1 MNNQSGMISIEA
13 AVIIP
18 ITIAVTM
25 LIIWLGIFFY
35 IQNVMDVCSNQA
47 AIVGSHLAD
56 LDNNEIQDITTE
68 TLNTLLADN
77 LVMMDDVTSDI
88 SVDFGSVTVHVEGS
102 LNIPS
107 FFLFGDIYD
116 TKFWSIDI
124 TNSAPRLISSMFVR
138 TITNLK

>member
-1 MNNQSGMISIEA
+1 MKNQAGMISIEA

-25 LIIWLGIFFY
+25 LILWLGIFFY
-35 IQNVMDVCSNQA
+35 NQNVIDDCSSQA

-56 LDNNEIQDITTE
+56 LDNNEIQDITAD
-68 TLNTLLADN
+68 TLNTLITEN
-77 LVMMDDVTSDI
+77 LVMMDDI
-88 SVDFGSVTVHVEGS
+88 SSEITVDFGTVTVHVEGS

-107 FFLFGDIYD
+107 FFLFGDIYN
-116 TKFWSIDI
+116 TELWSIDI
-124 TNSAPRLISSMFVR
+124 TNSSPRLRSSMFVR